1 MLWQRRSQNGSDTQS
16 DDGRRRHGASLA
28 HQPVFGFGPSAALLT
43 DYMSRI
49 LNVASM
55 AAVGMTATAMLL
67 LAEPGFASDLA
78 ASANLPAIT
87 LPGADAPTADQA
99 DLTTE
104 SEQPVVPLPES
115 KSDRAGEAKPAL
127 DIDSLAEL
135 VAATDRP
142 DDIDPELRCLAGAV
156 YFESRG
162 ESLAG
167 QLAVAHV
174 VINRAKSGRFPKSLC
189 GVVHQPSQFSFVR
202 GGKIP
207 AIRNAA
213 QWNNAVAIAQ
223 IARDGSWKTQAPGAL
238 FFHARYVSPGWRKTR
253 VASIDN
259 HIFYR

>member
-1 MLWQRRSQNGSDTQS
+1 
-16 DDGRRRHGASLA
+16 
-28 HQPVFGFGPSAALLT
+28 
-43 DYMSRI
+43 MSRI
-49 LNVASM
+49 LNAASA

-87 LPGADAPTADQA
+87 LPGADAPQSDPADA
-99 DLTTE
+99 TTT
-104 SEQPVVPLPES
+104 SEQPVVTLPQSPLSES
-115 KSDRAGEAKPAL
+115 TDEPKPVL
-127 DIDSLAEL
+127 DVDSLAEL

-142 DDIDPELRCLAGAV
+142 AEIDPELRCLAGAV

-202 GGKIP
+202 HGKMP